1 MYYVQNPTWAFSLLI
16 FSSWIISVC
25 EKKTM
30 LVSASDS
37 LSWVRLKP
45 DSIELCRWMFES
57 MVAEKTVFSINSN
70 GSETDQWRLV
80 LVLIPWNIEIF
91 VRFTDDSGIQIIR
104 NIWDGIC
111 VTYDI
116 VVLHT
121 FSKSTHCR
129 RMMNTKLFYYNGFC
143 RTNEKHDTLWMKIIQ
158 TLD

>member
-1 MYYVQNPTWAFSLLI
+1 MWEKNDA
-16 FSSWIISVC
+16 SVC
-25 EKKTM
+25 IGQLELSPTETGFNWI
-30 LVSASDS
+30 VSMDF
-37 LSWVRLKP
+37 R
-45 DSIELCRWMFES
+45 INGG
-57 MVAEKTVFSINSN
+57 EKTGFSINSN

-104 NIWDGIC
+104 NIWDGIG

-121 FSKSTHCR
+121 FPRSTHCR
-129 RMMNTKLFYYNGFC
+129 RMMNTKLFYYNGFR